1 MQLDATVIQ
10 RFKKP
15 DVWLKVGLPLFIL
28 VSLYLL
34 AKLVWLWVD
43 AFTAEYK
50 IAPVA
55 VPKAQPTLA
64 SNNVSVDAVVSK
76 HLFGDVTAKPVEQP
90 VVEVAATET
99 RLPLKLRGIYA
110 ATDDGKAN
118 AIIESGGNQEV
129 YFIGDKIAGGRGAV
143 LHQVQPTKVI
153 LNTSGQLESLTL
165 EQEESVI
172 SMDRG
177 PAQLRPDERGLEA
190 GPKKSESIV
199 VDNPRIQ
206 RELTDIR
213 QKLQTDPASLKDM
226 LRWEPVMENGMIQG
240 VKISPVKARRL
251 FYELKL
257 RRNDIVTNING
268 IPLNDPAQLLM
279 LKDTLASAQE
289 VSLTLLRNGQPQD
302 VTIQL
307 GGAER

>member
-1 MQLDATVIQ
+1 MQLDATIIQ

-15 DVWLKVGLPLFIL
+15 DLWLKLGLPLFIL

-34 AKLVWLWVD
+34 AKLVWLWAD
-43 AFTAEYK
+43 AFTADYK

-55 VPKAQPTLA
+55 TPQERPTTTTA
-64 SNNVSVDAVVSK
+64 NVSVEAIVSK
-76 HLFGDVTAKPVEQP
+76 HLFGDVTAKPIEQP

-110 ATDDGKAN
+110 SSEEDRAS
-118 AIIESGGNQEV
+118 AIIESGGDQDV
-129 YFIGDKIAGGRGAV
+129 YFIGDKINGGRGAV
-143 LHQVQPTKVI
+143 LHQVQATKVI

-165 EQEESVI
+165 EQEDSVI
-172 SMDRG
+172 AMDRG
-177 PAQLRPDERGLEA
+177 PAALKTDERAPAE
-190 GPKKSESIV
+190 GPKSENIV

-206 RELTDIR
+206 QELTDIR
-213 QKLQTDPASLKDM
+213 KKLQTDPASLKDM
-226 LRWEPVMENGMIQG
+226 LRWEPVMENGVIQG
-240 VKISPVKARRL
+240 VKISPGKARRL

-268 IPLNDPAQLLM
+268 IPLNDPGQLLM

-289 VSLTLLRNGQPQD
+289 VSLTLLRNGQSQD